1 MTFYAA
7 LHLVEAYFFTQ
18 GKDFDVHLHRDTEIR
33 RDTNIS
39 GAWRP
44 YERLKTASE
53 YARYEAY
60 FYTDAQYGR
69 IRENLDDIKA
79 VVLKYL

>member
-18 GKDFDVHLHRDTEIR
+18 GKDTDVHTSREVEIKR
-33 RDTNIS
+33 NANIS
-39 GAWRP
+39 GIWRP

-53 YARYEAY
+53 YARYEDY

-69 IRENLDDIKA
+69 IRENLEDIKA